1 LNEFKTEDQPTIY
14 MKNSRIII
22 MNGFDEFLY
31 KAILDALK
39 NELSEEKTTKI
50 EQKLHTNTQF
60 QLADLV
66 TKFDK
71 IKGTLVEF
79 ERELQDIEDLVL
91 RNFVEVQ
98 PSSGWVTIKNKTLV
112 GKILKTFADPE
123 KKTILNF
130 LYDNPETIPK
140 ILVLCNLPNTSGYRK
155 MSQLIDDG
163 FAVPV
168 GLSESHEGR
177 RAVIFKSIIQKTQI
191 GINKNQVDV
200 RIFVPKML
208 LRTSEILGTLT
219 RINQDKPHHIAN

>member
-1 LNEFKTEDQPTIY
+1 
-14 MKNSRIII
+14 
-22 MNGFDEFLY
+22 
-31 KAILDALK
+31 
-39 NELSEEKTTKI
+39 
-50 EQKLHTNTQF
+50 
-60 QLADLV
+60 
-66 TKFDK
+66 
-71 IKGTLVEF
+71 
-79 ERELQDIEDLVL
+79 
-91 RNFVEVQ
+91 
-98 PSSGWVTIKNKTLV
+98 
-112 GKILKTFADPE
+112 
-123 KKTILNF
+123 
-130 LYDNPETIPK
+130 
-140 ILVLCNLPNTSGYRK
+140 